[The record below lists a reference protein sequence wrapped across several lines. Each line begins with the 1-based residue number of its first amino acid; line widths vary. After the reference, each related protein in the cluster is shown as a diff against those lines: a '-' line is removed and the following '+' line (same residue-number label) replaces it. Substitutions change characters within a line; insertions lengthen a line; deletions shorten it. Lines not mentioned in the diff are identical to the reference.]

1 MTATASP
8 HSLSSSILF
17 LFEIYLFIS
26 LFLATPDLRCCRWAL
41 SSCGK
46 RGLLFVAMCGCSLRR
61 LLLLWGAGSRHQG
74 LQQLQHVGSAAV
86 HRLSCSEAC
95 GIFPDQGLNPCLLH
109 WQVISPVS
117 HQGSPSTTFLIMLLG
132 IYAHISPLALTIC
145 FFPDVQSNLTA
156 HRGSAQMPPPLQSLP
171 DPTPFGSGGKD
182 LSLL

>member
-1 MTATASP
+1 M
-8 HSLSSSILF
+8 SS
-17 LFEIYLFIS
+17 Y
-26 LFLATPDLRCCRWAL
+26 
-41 SSCGK
+41 GK
-46 RGLLFVAMCGCSLRR
+46 WGLLFVVTCGCSLRR
-61 LLLLWGAGSRHQG
+61 LPLLWGTGSRCQG

-86 HRLSCSEAC
+86 HRLSCSEAR

-109 WQVISPVS
+109 WQVTSSPVS
-117 HQGSPSTTFLIMLLG
+117 HQGSPSTTFLIMLSG